1 MIMNYCVFF
10 VAFKTAIELPIK
22 YEAHTSEVR
31 KYIDSKM
38 GFLDDLGIEYDYTSV
53 ENVVKW
59 GYELILTNH

>member
-1 MIMNYCVFF
+1 MNYCVFF
-10 VAFKTAIELPIK
+10 VASKTAIELPIK
-22 YEAHTSEVR
+22 YGAHTSKVR

-59 GYELILTNH
+59 GYKLILTNP